1 MRKKKYLFL
10 FLAFS
15 LIMVLVTV
23 FGENGLLHVFRLK
36 RDLGKLTETNQS
48 LRRENT
54 TLLEEIEYLKNHDG
68 YLEFKAHEQGL
79 VKDGEEIFQFD
90 GDR

>member
-1 MRKKKYLFL
+1 MKKKKFLLL

-15 LIMVLVTV
+15 LIMVLVTI

-48 LRRENT
+48 LRRENA
-54 TLLEEIEYLKNHDG
+54 TLLEEIEYLKNQDR

-79 VKDGEEIFQFD
+79 VKDGEEVFQFE
-90 GDR
+90 GDQ